1 MRGIYQWLVYYIT
14 SHRWIPSPHRMP
26 MIWSIDWDHGDSY
39 LLYHS
44 TNTNQIWNK
53 FSFKKGHLEIP
64 SAKWQS
70 FCSRLSMSTILNS
83 AQPDIQMW
91 IITFSDK
98 FFSRS
103 CISSLRSSCFLSSS
117 SSLDCNKK
125 FIVVF
130 AFIKRLSRSFFT
142 LILIYVVNL

>member
-1 MRGIYQWLVYYIT
+1 MCNLYWKFD
-14 SHRWIPSPHRMP
+14 
-26 MIWSIDWDHGDSY
+26 SISWDHGDSY

-44 TNTNQIWNK
+44 TNINQIWNK

-103 CISSLRSSCFLSSS
+103 CISSLRSSCFLNSSS
-117 SSLDCNKK
+117 SFDCNKK

-130 AFIKRLSRSFFT
+130 AFIKCLSRSLFYIDFKLWICKKFIVVFAFT
-142 LILIYVVNL
+142 KCLLRSLF